1 LLYDD
6 GERLTIA
13 EQRGYG
19 LEFNDE
25 REFVDNYMVIRVQQK
40 SKKKIKKFW
49 SWMEEA
55 RNSPKCISPF
65 LPATVRQCIITL

>member
-1 LLYDD
+1 MLYDD

-25 REFVDNYMVIRVQQK
+25 REFVDNYKVIRVQQK
-40 SKKKIKKFW
+40 SKKQIKKSGLGWRKHGIPQNVFP
-49 SWMEEA
+49 
-55 RNSPKCISPF
+55 RF
-65 LPATVRQCIITL
+65 YLPPSANVS